1 MLRHRNG
8 VKHLKRVAKPVFFIV
23 LAVILAFTGIVF
35 FGVHTQYGDFTNT
48 IIRGVSDI
56 RWGIDIRG
64 GVDVTFTSPADYDA
78 TDEEVDAAKSIVE
91 TRLVANNITDYEV
104 YVDYNSDKII
114 VRFPWQAEDDSFDP
128 EAAVKELGATALL
141 TFREG
146 SERSLSDGQTYEDL
160 PLIISG
166 SDVEKASAVYQLKS
180 GSSNEYEYMVSLK
193 LKDSGKEKFAEAT
206 KKLAPTKGYISTYM
220 DDKCISTATVKE
232 EIGGGEATISGN
244 FTADDAKELADQING
259 GALPFKLETSS
270 FSTISPTLGTGAR
283 DAMAIAGVIAFGLIM
298 IFMISLYRLPGVV
311 AVIGLIGQ
319 VAGTFCAITG
329 FFPFSNSFT
338 LTIPGIAG
346 IILAVGM
353 GVDANVITGE
363 RIKEEINSGKTIDT
377 AIATGYKRAFSAVF
391 DGNITMI
398 IVAIILM
405 GAFGTPDSLAST
417 ILKPVFFM
425 FGASTEGTIYSFGY
439 TLMVGVILNFLFGIL
454 ATRLMTMSLSRFKI
468 FRNPALYGGKSAKKR
483 AAEKAAATEGG
494 ASK

>member
-35 FGVHTQYGDFTNT
+35 FGVHTQYGDFTTT

-146 SERSLSDGQTYEDL
+146 SEKSLSDGQTYEDL

-311 AVIGLIGQ
+311 AVIGLIGP

>member
-1 MLRHRNG
+1 MLWHRNG

-23 LAVILAFTGIVF
+23 LVIILAFTGIVF
-35 FGVHTQYGDFTNT
+35 FGVHTQYGDFSTT

-64 GVDVTFTSPADYDA
+64 GVDVTFTSPSDYDA

-104 YVDYNSDKII
+104 YVDYGNDKII

-146 SERSLSDGQTYEDL
+146 SESSLSDGQTYEDL

-180 GSSNEYEYMVSLK
+180 GNSKEYEYMVSLK
-193 LKDSGKEKFAEAT
+193 LKDSGKEKFAEVT
-206 KKLAPTKGYISTYM
+206 KRLASSNGYISTFM
-220 DDKCISTATVKE
+220 DDECISTARVNE
-232 EIGGGEATISGN
+232 EISGGEATISGS
-244 FTADDAKELADQING
+244 FTADQAKELADQING

-283 DAMAIAGVIAFGLIM
+283 DAMAIAGLIAFGLIM

-319 VAGTFCAITG
+319 VGGTFCAITG

>member
-35 FGVHTQYGDFTNT
+35 FGVHTQYGDFTTT

-78 TDEEVDAAKSIVE
+78 TNEEVDAAKSIVE

-146 SERSLSDGQTYEDL
+146 SEKSLSDGKTYEDL

-180 GSSNEYEYMVSLK
+180 GNSKEYEYMVSLK

-206 KKLAPTKGYISTYM
+206 KKLASSKGYISTYM

-232 EIGGGEATISGN
+232 EISGGEATISGN
-244 FTADDAKELADQING
+244 FTADEAKALADQING

-270 FSTISPTLGTGAR
+270 LSTTSPTLGTGAR
-283 DAMAIAGVIAFGLIM
+283 DAMAIAGVIAFVLIM
-298 IFMISLYRLPGVV
+298 IFMIALYRLPGVV

>member
-1 MLRHRNG
+1 MLTHRNG

-23 LAVILAFTGIVF
+23 LVIILAFTGIVF
-35 FGVHTQYGDFTNT
+35 FGVHTQYGDFTTT

-64 GVDVTFTSPADYDA
+64 GVDVTFTSPSDYDA

-104 YVDYNSDKII
+104 YTDYGNDKII
-114 VRFPWQAEDDSFDP
+114 VRFPWQADDDSFDP

-146 SERSLSDGQTYEDL
+146 SESSLSDGQTYEDL

-180 GSSNEYEYMVSLK
+180 GTSKEYEYMVSLK

-206 KKLAPTKGYISTYM
+206 KRLASSNGYISTYM

-232 EIGGGEATISGN
+232 EISGGEATISGN

-283 DAMAIAGVIAFGLIM
+283 DAMAIAGLIAFGLIM
-298 IFMISLYRLPGVV
+298 IFMIVLYRLPGVV

-319 VAGTFCAITG
+319 VGGTFCAITG

-439 TLMVGVILNFLFGIL
+439 TLMVGVILNFLFGIF

-468 FRNPALYGGKSAKKR
+468 FRNPVLYGGKSAKKR